1 MASVTLHRACW
12 IVLNRNGRNIQAI
25 RWSMSYDINLTASS
39 SLPQCCWGIFHKH
52 NIRAVGH
59 TRHVIHLATYVILVL
74 RTCGVLW
81 PSSSSGKKK
90 RLGLN
95 VWSSKYGRDAQI
107 VAYRDLRAF
116 KNVYE
121 WWKHIAFHTMS
132 TRRYK
137 KKNTH
142 TLSLSLSRNSVV
154 GPIQKKGWSIVGRF
168 LARIFDLCHVC
179 DTSIHKCYGATKKN
193 LSTRMKNNLWDN
205 IELHIYY
212 INMPIWMD

>member
-1 MASVTLHRACW
+1 MTFFKQR
-12 IVLNRNGRNIQAI
+12 
-25 RWSMSYDINLTASS
+25 
-39 SLPQCCWGIFHKH
+39 
-52 NIRAVGH
+52 
-59 TRHVIHLATYVILVL
+59 
-74 RTCGVLW
+74 
-81 PSSSSGKKK
+81 KKK

-132 TRRYK
+132 TRRYEK
-137 KKNTH
+137 KKKKHTH
-142 TLSLSLSRNSVV
+142 SLSLSRKSVV

-179 DTSIHKCYGATKKN
+179 DTSIHKCYGATKKKSKHAYEIQFMGQYWTPHLLYKYAN
-193 LSTRMKNNLWDN
+193 LNGLADVERWSDHGYCDRKN
-205 IELHIYY
+205 
-212 INMPIWMD
+212 